1 MDFVKQLKEVSI
13 SVIPIAGLALVM
25 ALILGLFGPLDVLN
39 FAFATLLVIVGL
51 TIFLSGINISL
62 IPVGNNIGSNIL
74 KKNNIIL
81 LLLIGLVFGF
91 IITIAEPDVQVL
103 VAEIVGVK
111 PQMNNFALLVAIA
124 LGVGIF
130 VALALV
136 RLFTKISL
144 KMMLTI
150 CYVVLFIVAFM
161 SDEFFVSIAFD
172 SGGATTGPM
181 SVPFIMALGI
191 GVAGSR
197 AGHKD
202 SDNFGFVA
210 MASIGPILAVLVMGL
225 FTGGS
230 TGMITEV
237 HETLT
242 MGQIVIKS
250 MKEVG
255 IAFAPLL
262 VICIIMQFVLLK
274 MPPKQVRKVILGFIY
289 SYIGL
294 VMFFIGVNSEFSDI
308 ARSLGFAFMEINE
321 VLLVGIGVL
330 FGAVVVCAEPAV
342 WVLTEQVEE
351 ASHGHVKRTTLLV
364 TMAIG
369 VASAV
374 AMAMV
379 RIIFNL
385 SLWYFLIPGYTLIII
400 LFWVTPELFSG
411 IASDSGG
418 VATGPMTTTFLLPFA
433 IGAATAM
440 GGNSVE
446 TASFGLIGLIAMMPI
461 LCIEFLGLIY
471 KAKTK
476 KAEKAKLAAES
487 MDAAGSV
494 SSEK

>member
-1 MDFVKQLKEVSI
+1 MDFLKQLKEVSI
-13 SVIPIAGLALVM
+13 SVIPIAALALVL
-25 ALILGLFGPLDVLN
+25 ALVLGLFTGAEV
-39 FAFATLLVIVGL
+39 FSFVFATLLVIVGL

-62 IPVGNNIGSNIL
+62 IPVGNNIGANIL

-81 LLLIGLVFGF
+81 LLGVGLVFGF

-111 PQMNNFALLVAIA
+111 PAMSSFSLLVAIA

-136 RLFTKISL
+136 RLFTKMSL
-144 KMMLTI
+144 KMLLTLS
-150 CYVVLFIVAFM
+150 YVALFIVAFM

-172 SGGATTGPM
+172 AGGATTGPM
-181 SVPFIMALGI
+181 SVPFIMAIGI
-191 GVAGSR
+191 GVAASR

-210 MASIGPILAVLVMGL
+210 MASIGPIMAVLVMGL
-225 FTGGS
+225 FTKGA
-230 TGMITEV
+230 TGEIVSHAVE
-237 HETLT
+237 LT
-242 MGQIVIKS
+242 MGQVFMNAVKD
-250 MKEVG
+250 VG
-255 IAFAPLL
+255 IAFAPLI
-262 VICIIMQFVLLK
+262 VICIIMQFVLLH
-274 MPPKQVRKVILGFIY
+274 MPPKQMRRVILGFIY

-294 VMFFIGVNSEFSDI
+294 VLFFFGVNSEFSNI
-308 ARSLGFAFMEINE
+308 ARLLGEALMNINE
-321 VLLVGIGVL
+321 ILLVVMGVV

-351 ASHGHVKRTTLLV
+351 ASHGHVKRSTLLV

-369 VASAV
+369 VAAAV
-374 AMAMV
+374 AMSMV
-379 RIIFNL
+379 RIIFDI
-385 SLWYFLIPGYTLIII
+385 SLWYFLIPGYSLIII
-400 LFWVTPELFSG
+400 LFWITPELFSG

-418 VATGPMTTTFLLPFA
+418 VATGPMTTTFILPFA

-446 TASFGLIGLIAMMPI
+446 TASFGVIGLIAMMPI
-461 LCIEFLGLIY
+461 LCIEVLGLIY

-476 KAEKAKLAAES
+476 KAEKEK
-487 MDAAGSV
+487 AGSV
-494 SSEK
+494 ENE